1 MPFEINGQTASLAP
15 YEQTWRDI
23 VIGID
28 HTNRPVFSAVKDV
41 QLQFDACNYASYNQW
56 SQFNGTSLTS
66 IQLLNLDSGGSFVTY
81 SNTNI
86 TFQISDRPT
95 FQAGDVGRWAAMVR
109 GISIS

>member
-1 MPFEINGQTASLAP
+1 MPFAINGQTASLAP

-28 HTNRPVFSAVKDV
+28 HTNRPVFAAVKDV

-66 IQLLNLDSGGSFVTY
+66 IQILNLDAGSFTTY
-81 SNTNI
+81 SSSAI
-86 TFQISDRPT
+86 TFQIADRPT
-95 FQAGDVGRWAAMVR
+95 FQAGYVGRWSAMVR
-109 GISIS
+109 GITIT

>member
-23 VIGID
+23 IIGID
-28 HTNRPVFSAVKDV
+28 HTNRPVFAAVKDV
-41 QLQFDACNYASYNQW
+41 QLQFDACTYASYNQW

-86 TFQISDRPT
+86 TFQIADRPT
-95 FQAGDVGRWAAMVR
+95 FQAGYVGRWSAIIH
-109 GISIS
+109 GIIIS